1 MPPKTRL
8 DPVVKLRERDEREA
22 RLRLAEGIRET
33 AAARQRLHDARLR
46 LAAAAPPGAGP
57 AALYAAAEA
66 ARARALREVQ
76 RWAGEVDRAVAR
88 EEQLR
93 KAYLAAHRAAEA
105 LRRVREARREEWV
118 AEEARRE
125 RRRFDE
131 LAART
136 VRTPPE
142 EGEPGDGSRG

>member
-8 DPVVKLRERDEREA
+8 DPVVKLRERDEKEA

-33 AAARQRLHDARLR
+33 AVARQRLEEARLR

-66 ARARALREVQ
+66 ARTRALREVQ
-76 RWAGEVDRAVAR
+76 RCAGEVDRAVAR

-93 KAYLAAHRAAEA
+93 TAYLAAHRAAEA
-105 LRRVREARREEWV
+105 LRRVREARREEL
-118 AEEARRE
+118 ATEEARRE
-125 RRRFDE
+125 RRMFDE

-136 VRTPPE
+136 VKTGPE
-142 EGEPGDGSRG
+142 DNGEGSRG